1 MGGLVAKLNLV
12 TTEFPGF
19 LTYPFGI
26 CVEENKAVG
35 TALFHSEKQI
45 WHELVASD
53 TLMTMRP

>member
-12 TTEFPGF
+12 TPVFPGF

-35 TALFHSEKQI
+35 TALFHRSKFGMNLWQVI
-45 WHELVASD
+45 L
-53 TLMTMRP
+53 L

>member
-1 MGGLVAKLNLV
+1 MGGLVAKLNLI

-26 CVEENKAVG
+26 CLEENKAIG
-35 TALFHSEKQI
+35 IALFHSEKHI

-53 TLMTMRP
+53 ILMTMRP